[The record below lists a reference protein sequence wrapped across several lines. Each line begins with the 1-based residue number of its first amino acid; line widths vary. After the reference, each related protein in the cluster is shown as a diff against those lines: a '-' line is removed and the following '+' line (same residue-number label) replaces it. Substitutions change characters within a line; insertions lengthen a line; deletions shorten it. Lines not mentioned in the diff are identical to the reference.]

1 MSNLAR
7 PFETLEGQGLP
18 LVRQVSVFLP
28 NQVGQL
34 LRVTQALDKT
44 KVKILALSILDADDC
59 AVVRLIFD
67 RADEAI
73 TALEEAK
80 FAVHTSELLVVR
92 VPPGKRGLMS
102 TWSVL
107 LSSEVSV
114 KYAYPLLHPAYGSLM
129 ALSVANSD
137 IAANTLQ
144 QHHFEVLGEE
154 DLAS

>member
-7 PFETLEGQGLP
+7 PFETLEGQSLP

-44 KVKILALSILDADDC
+44 NVKIMALSILDADDC

-73 TALEEAK
+73 TALEDAG

-92 VPPGKRGLMS
+92 VPPGKRGLMT

-114 KYAYPLLHPAYGSLM
+114 KYAYPLLHPAYGSVL
-129 ALSVANSD
+129 ALSLASPEL
-137 IAANTLQ
+137 AANTLQ
-144 QHHFEVLGEE
+144 EHNFEILGEA
-154 DLAS
+154 DLGD